1 MSFYKVK
8 YSKSAEKFIKK
19 NKIIGLKFY
28 KAFEELAEDRQ
39 NFHLYDIKKFYTKQF
54 DDVFRLRIGNYRGV
68 FRIVDQELII
78 FVVEIGARG
87 DVYKKVN
94 F

>member
-1 MSFYKVK
+1 MSFYKVR
-8 YSKSAEKFIKK
+8 YSKTAEKFIKK

-28 KAFEELAEDRQ
+28 KAFEELADDRK
-39 NFHLYDIKKFYTKQF
+39 NFHLYDIKKFYAKQF
-54 DDVFRLRIGNYRGV
+54 DDVFRLRIGNYRGI